1 MKLLCIYHGNC
12 ADGFGA
18 AWVVRNKLGIEVDFH
33 FGVHQESPPDVTGR
47 HVLIVDFSY
56 KRSVLLEMAKS
67 ARTITILDHHKSA
80 EEDLKEFTVPEA
92 VMRVSPWTFE
102 DMVKTN
108 DTPNNIRALFDMNR
122 SGAMIAWNYFFPV
135 STPPML
141 IRHIQ
146 DRDLWQFKMEGTRE
160 IQANLFSHPYDFDV
174 WDALVDQCESEGGSL
189 KMRLEG
195 GAIERKHH
203 KDIAELLK
211 VVGRRAIIAGVS
223 VPVANLPYTMSSD
236 AGHLMSQNEPFAA
249 CYWETADSVIFS
261 LRSSEN
267 GADVSEI
274 AKKFGGGGHK
284 HAAGFSIPFGTWPA

>member
-33 FGVHQESPPDVTGR
+33 SGVYQTPPPDVTGR

-80 EEDLKEFTVPEA
+80 EEDLKEFTVPED
-92 VMRVSPWTFE
+92 VMRASPWTFE

-122 SGAMIAWNYFFPV
+122 SGAMIAWNYFNPFEE
-135 STPPML
+135 PPML
-141 IRHIQ
+141 IEHIQ
-146 DRDLWQFKMEGTRE
+146 DRDLWKFKMEGTRE
-160 IQANLFSHPYDFDV
+160 IQANLFSYAYDFDV
-174 WDALVDQCESEGGSL
+174 WDSLVNECESEQGFL
-189 KMRLEG
+189 RMRLEG
-195 GAIERKHH
+195 RAIERKHH

-211 VVGRRAIIAGVS
+211 VVGRRAIIAGIS

-236 AGHLMSQNEPFAA
+236 AGHLMAQNEPFAA
-249 CYWETADSVIFS
+249 CYWETANSVIFS

-267 GADVSEI
+267 GTDVSEI

-284 HAAGFSIPFGTWPA
+284 HAAGFSVPFGTWPA